1 MRRVHLALL
10 LLVVSAALTGGEIL
24 WGDSIVWGT
33 LSDDHIIW
41 GTLGDGDTVVW
52 GN

>member
-1 MRRVHLALL
+1 MHRFHLL
-10 LLVVSAALTGGEIL
+10 LLALTIAFAALGGEIL
-24 WGDSIVWGT
+24 WGDVVVWGT
-33 LSDDHIIW
+33 LDGDSIVW